1 MNHIAPDFFDFHVL
15 SVNIVHSHHC
25 FIDEAPEDMFLDD
38 FDLFFSHPRLAYSF
52 KTIKA
57 LLKTNN
63 LYTYNAYKTYNAY
76 NINLNQGIKM
86 SLEKLFTG
94 SATARILD
102 VLWEYQD
109 IDLTLTDIADEAGI
123 HYTTLMKALP
133 VLEELG
139 MVTMTRQ
146 VGNAKLYQ
154 IKEEDIVVKRL
165 VKFLNALNIRIA
177 ECEVAKQGMPLHNKE
192 MILA

>member
-1 MNHIAPDFFDFHVL
+1 
-15 SVNIVHSHHC
+15 
-25 FIDEAPEDMFLDD
+25 
-38 FDLFFSHPRLAYSF
+38 
-52 KTIKA
+52 
-57 LLKTNN
+57 
-63 LYTYNAYKTYNAY
+63 
-76 NINLNQGIKM
+76 M
-86 SLEKLFTG
+86 SLQKLFTG

-146 VGNAKLYQ
+146 VGSAKLYQ
-154 IKEEDIVVKRL
+154 INKEELLVKRL
-165 VKFLNALNIRIA
+165 VKFLNALNIRLAEYEAAKQEIA
-177 ECEVAKQGMPLHNKE
+177 EHKKE
-192 MILA
+192 MVLA

>member
-1 MNHIAPDFFDFHVL
+1 MRKLLSNHYNTI
-15 SVNIVHSHHC
+15 NI
-25 FIDEAPEDMFLDD
+25 
-38 FDLFFSHPRLAYSF
+38 
-52 KTIKA
+52 
-57 LLKTNN
+57 LLG
-63 LYTYNAYKTYNAY
+63 
-76 NINLNQGIKM
+76 INM

-94 SATARILD
+94 SATAKILD

-133 VLEELG
+133 LLEELNL
-139 MVTMTRQ
+139 VTMTRQ

-154 IKEEDIVVKRL
+154 ISKDDIVVKRL
-165 VKFLNALNIRIA
+165 IKFLNELNLRLA
-177 ECEVAKQGMPLHNKE
+177 EREATKQGIPNHENE

>member
-1 MNHIAPDFFDFHVL
+1 
-15 SVNIVHSHHC
+15 
-25 FIDEAPEDMFLDD
+25 
-38 FDLFFSHPRLAYSF
+38 
-52 KTIKA
+52 
-57 LLKTNN
+57 
-63 LYTYNAYKTYNAY
+63 
-76 NINLNQGIKM
+76 M

-154 IKEEDIVVKRL
+154 INKEDIVVKRL
-165 VKFLNALNIRIA
+165 VKFLNVLNICIA
-177 ECEVAKQGMPLHNKE
+177 EIEAAKQGMPVHKE

>member
-1 MNHIAPDFFDFHVL
+1 
-15 SVNIVHSHHC
+15 
-25 FIDEAPEDMFLDD
+25 
-38 FDLFFSHPRLAYSF
+38 
-52 KTIKA
+52 
-57 LLKTNN
+57 
-63 LYTYNAYKTYNAY
+63 
-76 NINLNQGIKM
+76 M

-94 SATARILD
+94 SATAKILD

-133 VLEELG
+133 LLEGLG

-154 IKEEDIVVKRL
+154 INKDDVSIKKL
-165 VKFLNALNIRIA
+165 IKFLNVINIRIA
-177 ECEVAKQGMPLHNKE
+177 EHEVARQKSITHEKE
-192 MILA
+192 MILV

>member
-1 MNHIAPDFFDFHVL
+1 M
-15 SVNIVHSHHC
+15 
-25 FIDEAPEDMFLDD
+25 LD
-38 FDLFFSHPRLAYSF
+38 
-52 KTIKA
+52 
-57 LLKTNN
+57 
-63 LYTYNAYKTYNAY
+63 
-76 NINLNQGIKM
+76 
-86 SLEKLFTG
+86 KLFTG
-94 SATARILD
+94 SATAKILD

-139 MVTMTRQ
+139 VVTMTRQ

-154 IKEEDIVVKRL
+154 INQEDIVVKRL

-177 ECEVAKQGMPLHNKE
+177 EREIAKQGIPIHKE
-192 MILA
+192 NGI

>member
-1 MNHIAPDFFDFHVL
+1 
-15 SVNIVHSHHC
+15 
-25 FIDEAPEDMFLDD
+25 
-38 FDLFFSHPRLAYSF
+38 
-52 KTIKA
+52 
-57 LLKTNN
+57 
-63 LYTYNAYKTYNAY
+63 
-76 NINLNQGIKM
+76 M

-94 SATARILD
+94 SATAKILD

-109 IDLTLTDIADEAGI
+109 IDLTLTDIADEACI

-133 VLEELG
+133 LLEELG

-154 IKEEDIVVKRL
+154 INKDDNVVKRL
-165 VKFLNALNIRIA
+165 VKFLNELNIRIA
-177 ECEVAKQGMPLHNKE
+177 ECEAAKQEMPVPKKE

>member
-1 MNHIAPDFFDFHVL
+1 
-15 SVNIVHSHHC
+15 
-25 FIDEAPEDMFLDD
+25 
-38 FDLFFSHPRLAYSF
+38 
-52 KTIKA
+52 
-57 LLKTNN
+57 
-63 LYTYNAYKTYNAY
+63 
-76 NINLNQGIKM
+76 M

-94 SATARILD
+94 SATAKILD

-109 IDLTLTDIADEAGI
+109 IDLTLTDIADEEGI

-154 IKEEDIVVKRL
+154 INNEDIAVKRL

-177 ECEVAKQGMPLHNKE
+177 ECEVAKQGMPLHKKE

>member
-1 MNHIAPDFFDFHVL
+1 
-15 SVNIVHSHHC
+15 
-25 FIDEAPEDMFLDD
+25 
-38 FDLFFSHPRLAYSF
+38 
-52 KTIKA
+52 
-57 LLKTNN
+57 
-63 LYTYNAYKTYNAY
+63 
-76 NINLNQGIKM
+76 M

-94 SATARILD
+94 SATAKILD

-133 VLEELG
+133 LLEELG
-139 MVTMTRQ
+139 MVAMTRQ

-154 IKEEDIVVKRL
+154 INRDDIVVKRL

-177 ECEVAKQGMPLHNKE
+177 EHELVKQEPPVDEKE
-192 MILA
+192 MVLT